1 LPEAVTPLLRDLR
14 DLRAGDAEAT
24 SRLFELLYA
33 DLRARA
39 AAYVRGGGRNHSV
52 NATGLVH
59 EAYIKFVGARSSPND
74 RGHLMAILSS
84 SMRQILTDHA
94 RKRGRQKRVPPGER
108 QPIDEVVAEIE
119 DTLGDLDEIDVILR
133 DLRELDER
141 KARAVELR
149 IFGGLSLEETA
160 AALGFKDRTFDRF
173 WRDVKLFFAVRM
185 PGARAFMKSLGDGPV
200 RVVDE
205 VLDGVSDGALDGAL
219 DGAAD
224 GAADDDTDRDADRD
238 GDGDAAHDDAAHP
251 RRAGSHRSRAPR
263 AGEGTEP
270 HDHGRPRAPRHD

>member
-1 LPEAVTPLLRDLR
+1 LPEAVTPLLR

-59 EAYIKFVGARSSPND
+59 EAYIKFVGAGSSPND
-74 RGHLMAILSS
+74 RGHLMAILSR

-94 RKRGRQKRVPPGER
+94 RKRGRLKRLPQGER

-119 DTLGDLDEIDVILR
+119 DTLGDLEEIDVILR
-133 DLRELDER
+133 DLREIDER

-185 PGARAFMKSLGDGPV
+185 PGARAFMKSLGDAPV
-200 RVVDE
+200 R
-205 VLDGVSDGALDGAL
+205 S
-219 DGAAD
+219 
-224 GAADDDTDRDADRD
+224 ADDDHESDHDSDDDHDGPDAT
-238 GDGDAAHDDAAHP
+238 HP
-251 RRAGSHRSRAPR
+251 RSGSAQRSRAR
-263 AGEGTEP
+263 RR
-270 HDHGRPRAPRHD
+270 D